1 MQRRVR
7 RRAVES
13 ERRLAVSD
21 FRDFFGGMGPEDDRR
36 PSSDDAGLEPENRGY
51 RSLNEKEVR
60 VVNVYEG
67 IYDTPGGQ
75 GSSTTFVLLRD
86 NRGREFKIF
95 VLRDVALAISL
106 GLENDPPDRPHT
118 HDLMKTF
125 IDRLGAKVERVT
137 IDDLWNDT
145 FYAKIGLTQNGE
157 SIEIDARPSDAIA
170 IALRAR
176 APIYVAEAVLEAS
189 QPE

>member
-1 MQRRVR
+1 M
-7 RRAVES
+7 
-13 ERRLAVSD
+13 SD
-21 FRDFFGGMGPEDDRR
+21 FRDLFGGMGPDDDRR
-36 PSSDDAGLEPENRGY
+36 PASDDAGPEPENRGY
-51 RSLNEKEVR
+51 RALNEKEVR

-67 IYDTPGGQ
+67 VYDSPGGGQ
-75 GSSTTFVLLRD
+75 ASSTTFVLLRD

-118 HDLMKTF
+118 HDLFKTM
-125 IDRLGAKVERVT
+125 IERLGAKVERIT

-145 FYAKIGLTQNGE
+145 FYAKIGLIQGSE

-170 IALRAR
+170 IALRFR

-189 QPE
+189 QPD